1 MTEFISTIEAIGP
14 YAPYPLLFFTGI
26 LLALLLVG
34 ADVASVPGPMRGPQ
48 RFAGQCVPKR
58 RIGHLTSF
66 FVGFF
71 GFSLLVVLFDR
82 YLSATV
88 LGLVLIVLLW
98 AGNKLKVAV
107 LDEPLVF
114 SDVFL
119 AGHALRYPRLYF
131 GYAPLWIW
139 PLIAVAVF
147 GLIAIVLQEPS
158 LELPT
163 IARVAVPFAL
173 MGIVWA
179 TNEWSRMPNS
189 VFDRFMALFPLS
201 FTANEDA
208 RRYTPIGASLL
219 HLLWHSRR
227 RIELRRKFLLKGH
240 GWQEE
245 RSQQNFHSRKSES
258 ESEEGTKHLLLVQ
271 AESFCRIGTKLN
283 RPTSTP
289 FMDAQIDAGKGGELA
304 LDWRGAYTMRSEF
317 AALTGLSPEEV
328 ETYGF
333 DPYRLA
339 AMERMNSLAWVF
351 KAKGYRTIV
360 WHPNDAR
367 FFDRYKVMPN
377 LGFDEFWALQRL
389 KDTYGARLG
398 KFGRYVS
405 DASVLT
411 LATEYL
417 KSCKEPTFLFLIT
430 MEAHGPWDGANFP
443 GADKVS
449 ETERY
454 EAHMR
459 SLDRGI
465 KQVAEEIESG
475 ALNARAFVYGDHIPG
490 ITALDSGN
498 EGNRGDLPNTSWAF
512 MEKANTTVLPNKLRP
527 EQIGSLLLSRCSNS

>member
-1 MTEFISTIEAIGP
+1 MTEFISTLEAIGP

-34 ADVASVPGPMRGPQ
+34 ADAASVPGPMCGPQ
-48 RFAGQCVPKR
+48 RFAGQCEPKR
-58 RIGHLTSF
+58 WIGHLTSF
-66 FVGFF
+66 FVGLF
-71 GFSLLVVLFDR
+71 GYSLLVVLFDR

-98 AGNKLKVAV
+98 SGNKLKVAV

-139 PLIAVAVF
+139 PFIAVAASV
-147 GLIAIVLQEPS
+147 LIAIVWQETS
-158 LELPT
+158 LELP
-163 IARVAVPFAL
+163 AVGRVAMPFAL

-179 TNEWSRMPNS
+179 TNEWSRVPNHA
-189 VFDRFMALFPLS
+189 FDGFMALFPLS

-208 RRYTPIGASLL
+208 RRYTPIGASFL

-227 RIELRRKFLLKGH
+227 RIELRGKFLLKEH
-240 GWQEE
+240 EWQEK
-245 RSQQNFHSRKSES
+245 SLQQNLHFREV
-258 ESEEGTKHLLLVQ
+258 ESEEETKHLLLIQ
-271 AESFCRIGTKLN
+271 AESFCRIGTKLD

-289 FMDAQIDAGKGGELA
+289 FMDAQIEAGKGGELA

-339 AMERMNSLAWVF
+339 EMERMNSLAWALKV
-351 KAKGYRTIV
+351 KGYRTVV

-367 FFDRYKVMPN
+367 FFDRDKVMPN
-377 LGFDEFWALQRL
+377 LGFDEFWDLQRL
-389 KDTYGARLG
+389 KETYGERLG

-411 LATEYL
+411 LAADFL

-490 ITALDSGN
+490 ITALDRGN
-498 EGNRGDLPNTSWAF
+498 EGNRGDWANTSWALI
-512 MEKANTTVLPNKLRP
+512 EKANTTALPNKLRP
-527 EQIGSLLLSRCSNS
+527 EEIGSLVLSRCTN